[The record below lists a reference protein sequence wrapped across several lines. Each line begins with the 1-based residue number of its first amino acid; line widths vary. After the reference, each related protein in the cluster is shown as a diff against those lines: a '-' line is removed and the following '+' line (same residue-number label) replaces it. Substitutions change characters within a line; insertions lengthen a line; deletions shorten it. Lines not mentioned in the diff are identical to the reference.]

1 MEMITDMARLF
12 EIRRSKIHGRGGFA
26 LQPIPKGTRLVE
38 YTGEIITSA
47 EADRRS
53 ERSRSERT
61 YLFTINSRKLVDA
74 TRRGSRARFINHSCE
89 PNCESTV
96 ERGRVY
102 IEAARDIEPGE
113 ELTYD
118 YQLTIDGSTWQ
129 KSGADYPC
137 LCGKP
142 LCRRTLLMVPTR
154 SRARA
159 RAMFAPSRN
168 GNGAKPSVR

>member
-1 MEMITDMARLF
+1 MARLF
-12 EIRRSKIHGRGGFA
+12 EIRRSKIHGRGAFA
-26 LQPIPKGTRLVE
+26 LTHIPKGTRLVE
-38 YTGEIITSA
+38 YTGEIITPG
-47 EADRRS
+47 EADRRA

-74 TRRGSRARFINHSCE
+74 THRGSRARYINHSCE
-89 PNCESTV
+89 PNCSSTV
-96 ERGRVY
+96 EKGRVW
-102 IEAARDIEPGE
+102 IDAERDIEPGE

-118 YQLTIDGSTWQ
+118 YQLIIDDSNWQ

-142 LCRRTLLMVPTR
+142 KCRRTLLHVPKA
-154 SRARA
+154 SWPKA

-168 GNGAKPSVR
+168 GHKNGAKPSNGRKVR